1 MRKQTKAIV
10 CGAALFGVVSLA
22 VANNTRST
30 EAVESE
36 ATELAVTE
44 AEESTSAE
52 ATTSSEATA
61 MGSVANGILETAKEK
76 GYVSD
81 RNLDK
86 IEKSKIIEKTFQAF
100 LDNDYDPAAAVD
112 RAAEVAV
119 EQGWARSKDG
129 AKRALRNEIEK
140 ARKNESLI
148 NKFYRALGI

>member
-44 AEESTSAE
+44 AEESTSA
-52 ATTSSEATA
+52 EATA

-112 RAAEVAV
+112 KAAEVAV
-119 EQGWARSKDG
+119 EQGWARSKEG
-129 AKRALRNEIEK
+129 AKKALRNEIEK
-140 ARKNESLI
+140 ARKNENLI
-148 NKFYRALGI
+148 NKLYRALGI

>member
-1 MRKQTKAIV
+1 MRKKTKAIV

-36 ATELAVTE
+36 TTELAVSE
-44 AEESTSAE
+44 AEVSTSAE
-52 ATTSSEATA
+52 AAA
-61 MGSVANGILETAKEK
+61 MGSVANGILVTAKEK

-81 RNLDK
+81 RDFNN
-86 IEKSKIIEKTFQAF
+86 IERSKIIEKTFQA
-100 LDNDYDPAAAVD
+100 LVDNDYDPAAAVD
-112 RAAEVAV
+112 KAAEVAV